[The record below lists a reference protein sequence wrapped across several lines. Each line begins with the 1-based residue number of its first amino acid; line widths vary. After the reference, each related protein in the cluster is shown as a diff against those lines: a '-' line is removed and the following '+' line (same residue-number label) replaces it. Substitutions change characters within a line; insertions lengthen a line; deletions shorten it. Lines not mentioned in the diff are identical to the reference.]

1 MLLIRSFDSLER
13 LGEYIALFFLKGFTE
28 FGFCIMKDILV
39 SFDEALYSVLQF
51 TFSHEMHWVDVMSYL
66 VPKGHKWV
74 DFNLRFVR
82 FEIVLH
88 V

>member
-13 LGEYIALFFLKGFTE
+13 LGEYKALFFLKGFTE

-51 TFSHEMHWVDVMSYL
+51 TFSLKEKKTKLNNIDYHT
-66 VPKGHKWV
+66 VP
-74 DFNLRFVR
+74 L
-82 FEIVLH
+82 L
-88 V
+88 